1 MDKEKKSAKTYS
13 NPTSLEKLIKENKPT
28 EPKKEVMLKDIS
40 QKNLYMKLTATNN
53 AFIYVYYPT
62 PTSKKSITIGKY
74 PTISLA
80 LARQKAN
87 ELREQLEQGLNPQ
100 LEKKKAGLTFGEV
113 AGLWLKE
120 QEKRG
125 LATFTKN
132 IKGRVENHLLPRLAQ
147 RKIKELKR
155 NELVELIKNLELKDK
170 RGDGYETKSKTFG
183 ILKNI
188 LKFVS
193 IEGLIDD
200 YTSPLA
206 DLEFSDFFK
215 DKHEVAHHRFITD
228 ATELQSFLT
237 AINSYKNQ
245 LIKSA
250 LKFGIYTA
258 LRSANVRNL
267 RWEWLDFSKK
277 LIIIPA
283 NEMKMKREFILP
295 MSSGVE
301 AILKS
306 MDKMGELVFSHNEK
320 PMSDSTLN
328 KAIKILGFGK
338 AQDFHGLRGLF
349 STTLNELSTTH
360 KLSAEIIE
368 LCLAHEQKDAVRS
381 AYNHALRLDEK
392 RELMQFWADYIDSLC

>member
-1 MDKEKKSAKTYS
+1 MASFVKDAQIKAFRIPSDKKRVLLNDEAS
-13 NPTSLEKLIKENKPT
+13 
-28 EPKKEVMLKDIS
+28 
-40 QKNLYMKLTATNN
+40 KNLFLNVTQTSKAFL
-53 AFIYVYYPT
+53 FIYE
-62 PTSKKSITIGKY
+62 KDKKQKSITLGKY
-74 PTISLA
+74 PSLS
-80 LARQKAN
+80 LSDARRKAD
-87 ELREQLEQGLNPQ
+87 ELREQIANGLNPK
-100 LEKKKAGLTFGEV
+100 LEKQKTELEFKQV
-113 AGLWLKE
+113 ASLWLKE

-132 IKGRVENHLLPRLAQ
+132 IKGRVDNHLLPRLAQ
-147 RKIKELKR
+147 RKIKELRR

-215 DKHEVAHHRFITD
+215 DKHEVKHHRFITD
-228 ATELQSFLT
+228 ATQLQSFLT

-245 LIKSA
+245 LVKSA

-258 LRSANVRNL
+258 LRSANVRKL

-301 AILKS
+301 AILKN
-306 MDKMGELVFSHNEK
+306 MDKTCELVFSHNEK
-320 PMSDSTLN
+320 PMSDGTLN

-368 LCLAHEQKDAVRS
+368 LCLAHEQKDTVRS

>member
-1 MDKEKKSAKTYS
+1 MASFVKDAQIKAFRIPSDKKRVLLNDEAS
-13 NPTSLEKLIKENKPT
+13 
-28 EPKKEVMLKDIS
+28 
-40 QKNLYMKLTATNN
+40 KNLFLNVTQTSKAFL
-53 AFIYVYYPT
+53 FIYE
-62 PTSKKSITIGKY
+62 KDKKQKSITLGKY
-74 PTISLA
+74 PSLS
-80 LARQKAN
+80 LSGARRKAD
-87 ELREQLEQGLNPQ
+87 ELREQIANGLDPQ
-100 LEKKKAGLTFGEV
+100 LEKQENELRFNQV
-113 AGLWLKE
+113 ASLWLKT

-125 LATFTKN
+125 LATFKKS
-132 IKGRVENHLLPRLAQ
+132 IKARVENHLLPRLAQ
-147 RKIKELKR
+147 RKIKELRR

-170 RGDGYETKSKTFG
+170 RGDGYETKSKSFG

-215 DKHEVAHHRFITD
+215 DKHEVKHHRFITD
-228 ATELQSFLT
+228 ATELKSFLT

-245 LIKSA
+245 FIKFG
-250 LKFGIYTA
+250 LKFGVYTA
-258 LRSANVRNL
+258 LRSANVRKL

-295 MSSGVE
+295 MSSQVE
-301 AILKS
+301 VILKS

-320 PMSDSTLN
+320 PMSDGTLN

-338 AQDFHGLRGLF
+338 VQDFHGLRGLF

-360 KLSAEIIE
+360 KLSSEIIE
-368 LCLAHEQKDAVRS
+368 LCLAHEQKDTVRS

>member
-1 MDKEKKSAKTYS
+1 MASFVKDAQIKAFRIPNDKKRVLLNDEAS
-13 NPTSLEKLIKENKPT
+13 
-28 EPKKEVMLKDIS
+28 
-40 QKNLYMKLTATNN
+40 KNLFLNVTQTSKAFL
-53 AFIYVYYPT
+53 FIYE
-62 PTSKKSITIGKY
+62 KDKKQKSITLGHY
-74 PTISLA
+74 PSLS
-80 LARQKAN
+80 LSVARRKAD
-87 ELREQLEQGLNPQ
+87 ELREQIANGLDPQ
-100 LEKKKAGLTFGEV
+100 LEKQENELSFKQV
-113 AGLWLKE
+113 ASLWLKT

-125 LATFTKN
+125 LATFKKS
-132 IKGRVENHLLPRLAQ
+132 IKARVENHLLPRLAQ
-147 RKIKELKR
+147 RKIKELRR

-215 DKHEVAHHRFITD
+215 DKHEVKHHRFITD

-245 LIKSA
+245 FIKFG
-250 LKFGIYTA
+250 LKFGVYTA
-258 LRSANVRNL
+258 LRSANVRKL
-267 RWEWLDFSKK
+267 RWQWLDFSKK

-295 MSSGVE
+295 MSSQVE
-301 AILKS
+301 VILKN

-320 PMSDSTLN
+320 PMSESALN
-328 KAIKILGFGK
+328 YAIKALGFGK

-360 KLSAEIIE
+360 KLSSEIIE

>member
-1 MDKEKKSAKTYS
+1 MASFVKDAQIKAFKIPSDKKRVLLNDEAS
-13 NPTSLEKLIKENKPT
+13 
-28 EPKKEVMLKDIS
+28 
-40 QKNLYMKLTATNN
+40 KNLFLNVTQTSKAFL
-53 AFIYVYYPT
+53 FIYE
-62 PTSKKSITIGKY
+62 KDKKQKSITLGKY
-74 PTISLA
+74 PSLS
-80 LARQKAN
+80 LSDARRKAD
-87 ELREQLEQGLNPQ
+87 ELREQIANGLDPQ
-100 LEKKKAGLTFGEV
+100 LEKQENELSFNQV
-113 AGLWLKE
+113 ASLWLKT

-132 IKGRVENHLLPRLAQ
+132 IKGRVDNHLLPRLAQ
-147 RKIKELKR
+147 RKIKELRR

-215 DKHEVAHHRFITD
+215 DKHEVKHHRFITD

-237 AINSYKNQ
+237 AINSYKNE
-245 LIKSA
+245 LVKSA
-250 LKFGIYTA
+250 LKFGVYTA
-258 LRSANVRNL
+258 LRSANVRKL
-267 RWEWLDFSKK
+267 RWQWLDFSKK

-295 MSSGVE
+295 MSSQVE

-306 MDKMGELVFSHNEK
+306 MDKTCELVFSHNEK

-360 KLSAEIIE
+360 KLSSEIIE

>member
-1 MDKEKKSAKTYS
+1 MASFVKDAQIKAFRIPSDKKRVLLNDEAS
-13 NPTSLEKLIKENKPT
+13 
-28 EPKKEVMLKDIS
+28 
-40 QKNLYMKLTATNN
+40 KNLFLNVTQTSKAFL
-53 AFIYVYYPT
+53 FIYE
-62 PTSKKSITIGKY
+62 KDKKQKSITLGHY
-74 PTISLA
+74 PSLS
-80 LARQKAN
+80 LSGARRKAD
-87 ELREQLEQGLNPQ
+87 ELREQIANGLDPQ
-100 LEKKKAGLTFGEV
+100 LEKQENELSFKQV
-113 AGLWLKE
+113 ASLWLKT

-125 LATFTKN
+125 LATFKKS
-132 IKGRVENHLLPRLAQ
+132 IKARVENHLLPRLAQ
-147 RKIKELKR
+147 RKIKELRR

-170 RGDGYETKSKTFG
+170 RGDGYETKSKSFG

-215 DKHEVAHHRFITD
+215 DKHEVKHHRFITD
-228 ATELQSFLT
+228 TTQLKSFLT

-245 LIKSA
+245 FIKFG
-250 LKFGIYTA
+250 LKFGVYTA
-258 LRSANVRNL
+258 LRSANVRKL
-267 RWEWLDFSKK
+267 RWQWLDFSKK

-295 MSSGVE
+295 MSSQVE
-301 AILKS
+301 VILKS

-320 PMSDSTLN
+320 PMSESALN
-328 KAIKILGFGK
+328 YAIKALGFGK

-360 KLSAEIIE
+360 KLSSEIIE

>member
-1 MDKEKKSAKTYS
+1 MASFVKDAQIKAFRIPSDKKRVLLNDEAS
-13 NPTSLEKLIKENKPT
+13 
-28 EPKKEVMLKDIS
+28 
-40 QKNLYMKLTATNN
+40 KNLFLNVTQTSKAFL
-53 AFIYVYYPT
+53 FIYE
-62 PTSKKSITIGKY
+62 KDKKQKSITLGKY
-74 PTISLA
+74 PSLS
-80 LARQKAN
+80 LSDARRKAD
-87 ELREQLEQGLNPQ
+87 ELREQIANGLDPQ
-100 LEKKKAGLTFGEV
+100 LEKQENELSFNQV
-113 AGLWLKE
+113 ANLWLKE

-132 IKGRVENHLLPRLAQ
+132 IKGRVDNHLLPRLAH
-147 RKIKELKR
+147 RKIKELRR

-228 ATELQSFLT
+228 ATELKSFLT
-237 AINSYKNQ
+237 AINSYKNE

-320 PMSDSTLN
+320 PMSDGTLN

-368 LCLAHEQKDAVRS
+368 LCLAHEQKDTVRS

>member
-1 MDKEKKSAKTYS
+1 MASFVKDAQIKAFRIPSDKKRVLLNDEAS
-13 NPTSLEKLIKENKPT
+13 
-28 EPKKEVMLKDIS
+28 
-40 QKNLYMKLTATNN
+40 KNLFLNVTQTSKAFL
-53 AFIYVYYPT
+53 FIYE
-62 PTSKKSITIGKY
+62 KDKKQKSITLGHY
-74 PTISLA
+74 PSLS
-80 LARQKAN
+80 LSGARRKAD
-87 ELREQLEQGLNPQ
+87 ELREQIANGLDPQ
-100 LEKKKAGLTFGEV
+100 LEKQENELSFKQV
-113 AGLWLKE
+113 ASLWLKT

-125 LATFTKN
+125 LATFKKS
-132 IKGRVENHLLPRLAQ
+132 IKARVENHLLPRLAQ
-147 RKIKELKR
+147 RKIKELRR

-215 DKHEVAHHRFITD
+215 DKHEVKHHRFITD
-228 ATELQSFLT
+228 ATELKSFLT

-245 LIKSA
+245 FIKFG
-250 LKFGIYTA
+250 LKFGVYTA
-258 LRSANVRNL
+258 LRSANVRKL
-267 RWEWLDFSKK
+267 RWQWLDFSKK

-295 MSSGVE
+295 MSSQVE

-320 PMSDSTLN
+320 AMSESALN
-328 KAIKILGFGK
+328 YAIKALGFGK

-360 KLSAEIIE
+360 KLSSEIIE

>member
-1 MDKEKKSAKTYS
+1 MASFVKDAQIKAFRIPSDKKRVLLNDEAS
-13 NPTSLEKLIKENKPT
+13 
-28 EPKKEVMLKDIS
+28 
-40 QKNLYMKLTATNN
+40 KNLFLNVTQTSKAFL
-53 AFIYVYYPT
+53 FIYE
-62 PTSKKSITIGKY
+62 KDKKQKSITLGHY
-74 PTISLA
+74 PSLS
-80 LARQKAN
+80 LSGARRKAD
-87 ELREQLEQGLNPQ
+87 ELREQIANGLDPQ
-100 LEKKKAGLTFGEV
+100 LEKQESELSFNQV
-113 AGLWLKE
+113 ASLWLKT

-125 LATFTKN
+125 LATFKKS
-132 IKGRVENHLLPRLAQ
+132 IKARVENHLLPRLAQ
-147 RKIKELKR
+147 RKIKELRR

-170 RGDGYETKSKTFG
+170 RGDGYETKSKSFG

-193 IEGLIDD
+193 IEGVIDD

-215 DKHEVAHHRFITD
+215 DKHEVKHHRFITD
-228 ATELQSFLT
+228 ATELKSFLT

-245 LIKSA
+245 FIKFG
-250 LKFGIYTA
+250 LKFGVYTA
-258 LRSANVRNL
+258 LRSANVRKL
-267 RWEWLDFSKK
+267 RWQWLDFSKK

-295 MSSGVE
+295 MSSQVE

-360 KLSAEIIE
+360 KLSSEIIE

>member
-1 MDKEKKSAKTYS
+1 MASFVKDAQIKAFRIPSDKKRVLLNDEAS
-13 NPTSLEKLIKENKPT
+13 
-28 EPKKEVMLKDIS
+28 
-40 QKNLYMKLTATNN
+40 KNLFLNVTQTSKAFL
-53 AFIYVYYPT
+53 FIYE
-62 PTSKKSITIGKY
+62 KDKKQKSITLGKY
-74 PTISLA
+74 PSLS
-80 LARQKAN
+80 LSDARRKAD
-87 ELREQLEQGLNPQ
+87 ELREQIAKGLDPQ
-100 LEKKKAGLTFGEV
+100 LEKQENELSFKQV
-113 AGLWLKE
+113 ASLWLKT

-132 IKGRVENHLLPRLAQ
+132 IKGRVDNHLLPRLAQ
-147 RKIKELKR
+147 RKIKDLKR

-215 DKHEVAHHRFITD
+215 DKHEVKHHRFITD
-228 ATELQSFLT
+228 ATELKSFLT
-237 AINSYKNQ
+237 AINSYKNE

-258 LRSANVRNL
+258 LRSANVRKL

-277 LIIIPA
+277 LITIPA

-295 MSSGVE
+295 MSSQVE

-328 KAIKILGFGK
+328 KAIKILGFG
-338 AQDFHGLRGLF
+338 ASQDFHGLRGLF

>member
-1 MDKEKKSAKTYS
+1 MASFVKDAQIKAFKIPSDKKRVLLNDEAS
-13 NPTSLEKLIKENKPT
+13 
-28 EPKKEVMLKDIS
+28 
-40 QKNLYMKLTATNN
+40 KNLFLNVTQTSKAFL
-53 AFIYVYYPT
+53 FIYE
-62 PTSKKSITIGKY
+62 KDKKQKSITLGHY
-74 PTISLA
+74 PSLS
-80 LARQKAN
+80 LSGARRKAD
-87 ELREQLEQGLNPQ
+87 ELREQIANGLDPQ
-100 LEKKKAGLTFGEV
+100 LEKQENELSFKQV
-113 AGLWLKE
+113 ASLWLKT

-125 LATFTKN
+125 LATFKKS
-132 IKGRVENHLLPRLAQ
+132 IKARVENHLLPRLAQ
-147 RKIKELKR
+147 RKIKELRR

-170 RGDGYETKSKTFG
+170 RGDGYETKSKSFG

-215 DKHEVAHHRFITD
+215 DKHEVKHHRFITD
-228 ATELQSFLT
+228 ATELKSFLT

-245 LIKSA
+245 FIKFG
-250 LKFGIYTA
+250 LKFGVYTA
-258 LRSANVRNL
+258 LRSANVRKL
-267 RWEWLDFSKK
+267 RWQWLDFSKK

-295 MSSGVE
+295 MSSQVE
-301 AILKS
+301 VILKN

-320 PMSDSTLN
+320 PMSESALN
-328 KAIKILGFGK
+328 YGIKALGFGK

-360 KLSAEIIE
+360 KLSSEIIE

>member
-1 MDKEKKSAKTYS
+1 MASFVKDAQIKAFKIPSDKKRVLLNDEAS
-13 NPTSLEKLIKENKPT
+13 
-28 EPKKEVMLKDIS
+28 
-40 QKNLYMKLTATNN
+40 KNLFLNVTQTSKAFL
-53 AFIYVYYPT
+53 FIYE
-62 PTSKKSITIGKY
+62 KDKKQKSITLGHY
-74 PTISLA
+74 PSLSLSA
-80 LARQKAN
+80 ARRKAD
-87 ELREQLEQGLNPQ
+87 ELREQIANGLDPQ
-100 LEKKKAGLTFGEV
+100 LEKQENELSFNQV
-113 AGLWLKE
+113 ASLWLKT

-125 LATFTKN
+125 LATFKKS
-132 IKGRVENHLLPRLAQ
+132 IKARVENHLLPRLAQ
-147 RKIKELKR
+147 RKIKELRR

-215 DKHEVAHHRFITD
+215 DKHEVKHHRFITD
-228 ATELQSFLT
+228 ATELKSFLT

-245 LIKSA
+245 LVKSG

-258 LRSANVRNL
+258 LRSANVRKL
-267 RWEWLDFSKK
+267 RWQWLDFSKK

-295 MSSGVE
+295 MSSQVE

-306 MDKMGELVFSHNEK
+306 MDKTCELVFSHNEK
-320 PMSDSTLN
+320 PMSDGTLN
-328 KAIKILGFGK
+328 KAIKILGFG
-338 AQDFHGLRGLF
+338 ASQDFHGLRGLF

-368 LCLAHEQKDAVRS
+368 LCLAHEQKDTVRS

>member
-1 MDKEKKSAKTYS
+1 MASFVKDAQIKAFRIPSDKKRVLLNDEAS
-13 NPTSLEKLIKENKPT
+13 
-28 EPKKEVMLKDIS
+28 
-40 QKNLYMKLTATNN
+40 KNLFLNVTQTSKAFL
-53 AFIYVYYPT
+53 FIYE
-62 PTSKKSITIGKY
+62 KDKKQKSITLGHY
-74 PTISLA
+74 PSLS
-80 LARQKAN
+80 LSGARRKAD
-87 ELREQLEQGLNPQ
+87 ELREQIANGLDPQ
-100 LEKKKAGLTFGEV
+100 LEKQENELSFKQV
-113 AGLWLKE
+113 ASLWLKT

-125 LATFTKN
+125 LATFKKS
-132 IKGRVENHLLPRLAQ
+132 IKARVENHLLPRLAQ
-147 RKIKELKR
+147 RKIKELRR

-170 RGDGYETKSKTFG
+170 RGDGYETKSKSFG

-215 DKHEVAHHRFITD
+215 DKHEVKHHRFITD
-228 ATELQSFLT
+228 ATELKSFLT

-245 LIKSA
+245 FIKFG
-250 LKFGIYTA
+250 LKFGVYTA
-258 LRSANVRNL
+258 LRSANVRKL
-267 RWEWLDFSKK
+267 RWQWLDFSKK

-295 MSSGVE
+295 MSSQVE
-301 AILKS
+301 VILKN

-320 PMSDSTLN
+320 PMSESALN
-328 KAIKILGFGK
+328 YAIKALGFGK

-360 KLSAEIIE
+360 KLSSEIIE

>member
-1 MDKEKKSAKTYS
+1 MASFVKDAQIKAFRIPSDKKRVLLNDEAS
-13 NPTSLEKLIKENKPT
+13 
-28 EPKKEVMLKDIS
+28 
-40 QKNLYMKLTATNN
+40 KNLFLNVTQTSKAFL
-53 AFIYVYYPT
+53 FIYE
-62 PTSKKSITIGKY
+62 KDKKQKSITLGHY
-74 PTISLA
+74 PSLS
-80 LARQKAN
+80 LSGARRKAD
-87 ELREQLEQGLNPQ
+87 ELREQIANGLDPQ
-100 LEKKKAGLTFGEV
+100 LEKQENELSFNQV
-113 AGLWLKE
+113 ASLWLKT

-125 LATFTKN
+125 LATFKKS
-132 IKGRVENHLLPRLAQ
+132 IKARVENHLLPRLAQ
-147 RKIKELKR
+147 RKIKELRR

-170 RGDGYETKSKTFG
+170 RGDGYETKSKSFG

-215 DKHEVAHHRFITD
+215 DKHEVKHHRFITD
-228 ATELQSFLT
+228 ATQLKSFLT

-245 LIKSA
+245 FIKFG
-250 LKFGIYTA
+250 LKFGVYTA
-258 LRSANVRNL
+258 LRSANVRKL
-267 RWEWLDFSKK
+267 RWQWLDFSKK

-295 MSSGVE
+295 MSSQVE
-301 AILKS
+301 VILKN

-320 PMSDSTLN
+320 PMSESALN
-328 KAIKILGFGK
+328 YAIKALGFGK

-360 KLSAEIIE
+360 KLSSEIIE

>member
-1 MDKEKKSAKTYS
+1 MASFVKDAQIKAFKIPSDKKRVLLNDEAS
-13 NPTSLEKLIKENKPT
+13 
-28 EPKKEVMLKDIS
+28 
-40 QKNLYMKLTATNN
+40 KNLFLNVTQTSKAFL
-53 AFIYVYYPT
+53 FIYE
-62 PTSKKSITIGKY
+62 KDKKQKSITLGHY
-74 PTISLA
+74 PSLS
-80 LARQKAN
+80 LSGARRKAD
-87 ELREQLEQGLNPQ
+87 ELREQIANGLDPQ
-100 LEKKKAGLTFGEV
+100 LEKQENELSFKQV
-113 AGLWLKE
+113 ASLWLKT

-125 LATFTKN
+125 LATFKKS
-132 IKGRVENHLLPRLAQ
+132 IKARVENHLLPRLAQ
-147 RKIKELKR
+147 RKIKELRR

-170 RGDGYETKSKTFG
+170 RGDGYETKSKSFG

-215 DKHEVAHHRFITD
+215 DKHEVKHHRFITD
-228 ATELQSFLT
+228 ATELKSFLT

-245 LIKSA
+245 FIKFG
-250 LKFGIYTA
+250 LKFGVYTA
-258 LRSANVRNL
+258 LRSANVRKL
-267 RWEWLDFSKK
+267 RWQWLDFSKK

-295 MSSGVE
+295 MSSQVE
-301 AILKS
+301 VILKH

-320 PMSDSTLN
+320 PMSESALN
-328 KAIKILGFGK
+328 YGIKALGFGK

-360 KLSAEIIE
+360 KLSSEIIE

>member
-1 MDKEKKSAKTYS
+1 MASFVKDAQIKAFRIPSDKKRVLLNDEAS
-13 NPTSLEKLIKENKPT
+13 
-28 EPKKEVMLKDIS
+28 
-40 QKNLYMKLTATNN
+40 KNLFLNVTQTSKAFL
-53 AFIYVYYPT
+53 FIYE
-62 PTSKKSITIGKY
+62 KDKKQKSITLGHY
-74 PTISLA
+74 PSLS
-80 LARQKAN
+80 LSGARRKAD
-87 ELREQLEQGLNPQ
+87 ELREQIANGLDPQ
-100 LEKKKAGLTFGEV
+100 LEKQENELSFNQV
-113 AGLWLKE
+113 ASLWLKT

-125 LATFTKN
+125 LATFKKS
-132 IKGRVENHLLPRLAQ
+132 IKARVENHLLPRLAQ
-147 RKIKELKR
+147 RKIKELRR

-215 DKHEVAHHRFITD
+215 DKHEVKHHRFITD
-228 ATELQSFLT
+228 ATELKSFLT

-245 LIKSA
+245 FIKFG

-258 LRSANVRNL
+258 LRSANVRKL
-267 RWEWLDFSKK
+267 RWQWLDFSKK

-295 MSSGVE
+295 MSFQVE
-301 AILKS
+301 VILKS

-320 PMSDSTLN
+320 PMSESALN
-328 KAIKILGFGK
+328 YAIKALGFGK

-360 KLSAEIIE
+360 KLSSEIIE

>member
-1 MDKEKKSAKTYS
+1 MASFVKDAQIKAFKIPSDKKRVLLNDEAS
-13 NPTSLEKLIKENKPT
+13 
-28 EPKKEVMLKDIS
+28 
-40 QKNLYMKLTATNN
+40 KNLFLNVTQTSKAFL
-53 AFIYVYYPT
+53 FIYE
-62 PTSKKSITIGKY
+62 KDKKQKSITLGHY
-74 PTISLA
+74 PSLS
-80 LARQKAN
+80 LSGARRKAD
-87 ELREQLEQGLNPQ
+87 ELREQIANGLDPQ
-100 LEKKKAGLTFGEV
+100 LEKQENELRFNQV
-113 AGLWLKE
+113 ASLWLKT

-125 LATFTKN
+125 LATFKKS
-132 IKGRVENHLLPRLAQ
+132 IKARVENHLLPRLAQ
-147 RKIKELKR
+147 RKIKELRR

-215 DKHEVAHHRFITD
+215 DKHEVKHHRFITD
-228 ATELQSFLT
+228 ATELKSFLT

-245 LIKSA
+245 FIKFG
-250 LKFGIYTA
+250 LKFGVYTA
-258 LRSANVRNL
+258 LRSANVRKL

-295 MSSGVE
+295 MSSQVE
-301 AILKS
+301 VILKS

-320 PMSDSTLN
+320 PMSESALN
-328 KAIKILGFGK
+328 YAIKALGFGK

-360 KLSAEIIE
+360 KLSSEIIE

>member
-1 MDKEKKSAKTYS
+1 MASFVKDAQIKAFRIPSDKKRVLLNDEAS
-13 NPTSLEKLIKENKPT
+13 
-28 EPKKEVMLKDIS
+28 
-40 QKNLYMKLTATNN
+40 KNLFLNVTQTSKAFL
-53 AFIYVYYPT
+53 FIYE
-62 PTSKKSITIGKY
+62 KDKKQKSITLGKY
-74 PTISLA
+74 PSLS
-80 LARQKAN
+80 LSDARRKAD
-87 ELREQLEQGLNPQ
+87 ELRQQIANGLDPQ
-100 LEKKKAGLTFGEV
+100 LEKQKTELEFKQV
-113 AGLWLKE
+113 ASLWLKE

-132 IKGRVENHLLPRLAQ
+132 IKGRVDNHLLPKLAH
-147 RKIKELKR
+147 RKIKELRR

-228 ATELQSFLT
+228 ATQLQSFLT

-258 LRSANVRNL
+258 LRSANVRKL

-306 MDKMGELVFSHNEK
+306 MDKTCELVFSHNEK
-320 PMSDSTLN
+320 PMSDGTLN

>member
-1 MDKEKKSAKTYS
+1 MASFVKDAQIKAFKIPSDKKRVLLNDEAS
-13 NPTSLEKLIKENKPT
+13 
-28 EPKKEVMLKDIS
+28 
-40 QKNLYMKLTATNN
+40 KNLFLNVTQTSKAFL
-53 AFIYVYYPT
+53 FIYE
-62 PTSKKSITIGKY
+62 KDKKQKSITLGKY
-74 PTISLA
+74 PSLS
-80 LARQKAN
+80 LSDARRKAD
-87 ELREQLEQGLNPQ
+87 ELREQIANGLDPQ
-100 LEKKKAGLTFGEV
+100 LEKQENELSFKQV
-113 AGLWLKE
+113 ASLWLKT

-125 LATFTKN
+125 LATFKKS
-132 IKGRVENHLLPRLAQ
+132 IKARLENHLLPRLAQ

-215 DKHEVAHHRFITD
+215 DKHEVKHHRFITD

-237 AINSYKNQ
+237 AINSYKNE
-245 LIKSA
+245 LVKSA

-258 LRSANVRNL
+258 LRSANVRKL

-277 LIIIPA
+277 LITIPA

-295 MSSGVE
+295 MSSQVE

-306 MDKMGELVFSHNEK
+306 MDKTCELVFSHNEK
-320 PMSDSTLN
+320 PMSDNTLN
-328 KAIKILGFGK
+328 KAIKIAGFGDI
-338 AQDFHGLRGLF
+338 QDLHGLRHLF
-349 STTLNELSTTH
+349 STNLNELH
-360 KLSAEIIE
+360 QEHRLNAEIIE
-368 LCLAHEQKDAVRS
+368 LCLAHTDKNEVRAS
-381 AYNHALRLDEK
+381 YNQAERIAEK
-392 RELMQFWADYIDSLC
+392 RELMSFYAKFIDEVKRGERG

>member
-1 MDKEKKSAKTYS
+1 MASFVKDAQIKAFKIPSDKKRVLLNDEAS
-13 NPTSLEKLIKENKPT
+13 
-28 EPKKEVMLKDIS
+28 
-40 QKNLYMKLTATNN
+40 KNLFLNVTQTSKAFL
-53 AFIYVYYPT
+53 FIYE
-62 PTSKKSITIGKY
+62 KDKKQKSITLGHY
-74 PTISLA
+74 PSLS
-80 LARQKAN
+80 LSGARRKAD
-87 ELREQLEQGLNPQ
+87 ELREQIANGLDPQ
-100 LEKKKAGLTFGEV
+100 LEKQENELSFKQV
-113 AGLWLKE
+113 ASLWLKT

-125 LATFTKN
+125 LATFKKS
-132 IKGRVENHLLPRLAQ
+132 IKARVENHLLPRLAQ
-147 RKIKELKR
+147 RKIKELRR

-170 RGDGYETKSKTFG
+170 RGDGYETKSKTSG

-215 DKHEVAHHRFITD
+215 DKHEVKHHRFITD
-228 ATELQSFLT
+228 ATELKSFLT

-245 LIKSA
+245 FIKFG
-250 LKFGIYTA
+250 LKFGVYTA
-258 LRSANVRNL
+258 LRSANVRKL
-267 RWEWLDFSKK
+267 RWQWLDFSKK

-295 MSSGVE
+295 MSSQVE
-301 AILKS
+301 VILKN

-320 PMSDSTLN
+320 PMSESALN
-328 KAIKILGFGK
+328 YAIKALGFGK

-368 LCLAHEQKDAVRS
+368 LCLAHEQKDTVRS

>member
-1 MDKEKKSAKTYS
+1 MASFVKDAQIKAFRIPSDKKRVLLNDEAS
-13 NPTSLEKLIKENKPT
+13 
-28 EPKKEVMLKDIS
+28 
-40 QKNLYMKLTATNN
+40 KNLFLNVTQTSKAFL
-53 AFIYVYYPT
+53 FIYE
-62 PTSKKSITIGKY
+62 KDKKQKSITLGKY
-74 PTISLA
+74 PSLS
-80 LARQKAN
+80 LSDARRKAD
-87 ELREQLEQGLNPQ
+87 ELREQIANGLDPQ
-100 LEKKKAGLTFGEV
+100 LEKQENELSFKQV
-113 AGLWLKE
+113 ASLWLKT

-125 LATFTKN
+125 LATFKKS
-132 IKGRVENHLLPRLAQ
+132 IKARLENHLLPRLAH

-193 IEGLIDD
+193 IEGVIDD

-215 DKHEVAHHRFITD
+215 DKHEVKHHRFITD

-237 AINSYKNQ
+237 AINSYKNE
-245 LIKSA
+245 LVKSA

-258 LRSANVRNL
+258 LRSANVRKL

-277 LIIIPA
+277 LITIPA
-283 NEMKMKREFILP
+283 TEMKMKREFILP
-295 MSSGVE
+295 MSSQVE

-306 MDKMGELVFSHNEK
+306 MDKTCELVFSHNEK

-360 KLSAEIIE
+360 KLSSEIIE
-368 LCLAHEQKDAVRS
+368 LCLAHEQKDTVRS

>member
-1 MDKEKKSAKTYS
+1 MASFVKDAQIKAFKIPSDKKRVLLNDEAS
-13 NPTSLEKLIKENKPT
+13 
-28 EPKKEVMLKDIS
+28 
-40 QKNLYMKLTATNN
+40 KNLFLNVTQTSKAFL
-53 AFIYVYYPT
+53 FIYE
-62 PTSKKSITIGKY
+62 KDKKQKSITLGKY
-74 PTISLA
+74 PSLS
-80 LARQKAN
+80 LSGARRKAD
-87 ELREQLEQGLNPQ
+87 ELREQIANGLDPQ
-100 LEKKKAGLTFGEV
+100 LEKQENELSFNEEASLWKK
-113 AGLWLKE
+113 KKK
-120 QEKRG
+120 KRG

-132 IKGRVENHLLPRLAQ
+132 IKGRVDNHLLPRLAQ
-147 RKIKELKR
+147 RKIKELRR

-170 RGDGYETKSKTFG
+170 RGDGYETKSKSFG

-215 DKHEVAHHRFITD
+215 DKHEVKHHRFITD
-228 ATELQSFLT
+228 ATELKSFLT

-245 LIKSA
+245 FIKFG
-250 LKFGIYTA
+250 LKFGVYTA
-258 LRSANVRNL
+258 LRSANVRKL
-267 RWEWLDFSKK
+267 RWQWLDFSKK

-295 MSSGVE
+295 MSSQVE

-306 MDKMGELVFSHNEK
+306 MDKTCELVFSHNEK
-320 PMSDSTLN
+320 PMSDGTLN
-328 KAIKILGFGK
+328 KAIKILGFG
-338 AQDFHGLRGLF
+338 ASQDFHGLRGLF

-368 LCLAHEQKDAVRS
+368 LCLAHEQKDTVRS

>member
-1 MDKEKKSAKTYS
+1 MASFVKDAQIKAFRIPDGKKRVLLNDEAS
-13 NPTSLEKLIKENKPT
+13 
-28 EPKKEVMLKDIS
+28 
-40 QKNLYMKLTATNN
+40 KNLFLNVTQTSKAFL
-53 AFIYVYYPT
+53 FIYE
-62 PTSKKSITIGKY
+62 KDKKQKSITLGHY
-74 PTISLA
+74 PSLS
-80 LARQKAN
+80 LSNARRKAD
-87 ELREQLEQGLNPQ
+87 ELREQIANGLDPQ
-100 LEKKKAGLTFGEV
+100 LEKQENELSFKQV
-113 AGLWLKE
+113 ASLWLKT

-125 LATFTKN
+125 LATFKKS
-132 IKGRVENHLLPRLAQ
+132 IKARLENHLLPRLAQ
-147 RKIKELKR
+147 RKIKELRR

-215 DKHEVAHHRFITD
+215 DKHEVKHHRFITD
-228 ATELQSFLT
+228 ATELKSFLT

-245 LIKSA
+245 FIKFG
-250 LKFGIYTA
+250 LKFGVYTA
-258 LRSANVRNL
+258 LRSANVRKL
-267 RWEWLDFSKK
+267 RWQWLDFSKK

-295 MSSGVE
+295 MSSQVE

-320 PMSDSTLN
+320 AMSESALN
-328 KAIKILGFGK
+328 YAIKALGFGK

-360 KLSAEIIE
+360 KLSSEIIE

>member
-1 MDKEKKSAKTYS
+1 MASFVKDAQIKAFRIPSDKKRVLLNDEAS
-13 NPTSLEKLIKENKPT
+13 
-28 EPKKEVMLKDIS
+28 
-40 QKNLYMKLTATNN
+40 KNLFLNVTQTSKAFL
-53 AFIYVYYPT
+53 FIYE
-62 PTSKKSITIGKY
+62 KDKKQKSITLGHY
-74 PTISLA
+74 PSLS
-80 LARQKAN
+80 LSGARRKAD
-87 ELREQLEQGLNPQ
+87 ELREQIANGLDPQ
-100 LEKKKAGLTFGEV
+100 LEKQENELSFKQV
-113 AGLWLKE
+113 ASLWLKE

-125 LATFTKN
+125 LATFKKS
-132 IKGRVENHLLPRLAQ
+132 IKARLENHLLPRLAH
-147 RKIKELKR
+147 RKIKELRR

-215 DKHEVAHHRFITD
+215 DKHEVAHHRFIADT
-228 ATELQSFLT
+228 TQLQSFLT

-245 LIKSA
+245 LVKSA
-250 LKFGIYTA
+250 LKFGVYTA

-277 LIIIPA
+277 LITIPA

-295 MSSGVE
+295 MSSQVE

-320 PMSDSTLN
+320 PMSDGTLN

>member
-1 MDKEKKSAKTYS
+1 MASFVKDAQIKAFRIPNDKKRVLLNDEAS
-13 NPTSLEKLIKENKPT
+13 
-28 EPKKEVMLKDIS
+28 
-40 QKNLYMKLTATNN
+40 KNLFLNVTQTSKAFL
-53 AFIYVYYPT
+53 FIYE
-62 PTSKKSITIGKY
+62 KDKKQKSITLGHY
-74 PTISLA
+74 PSLS
-80 LARQKAN
+80 LSGARRKAD
-87 ELREQLEQGLNPQ
+87 ELREQIANGLDPQ
-100 LEKKKAGLTFGEV
+100 LEKQENELSFKQV
-113 AGLWLKE
+113 ASLWLKT

-125 LATFTKN
+125 LGTFKKS
-132 IKGRVENHLLPRLAQ
+132 IKARVENHLLPRLAQ
-147 RKIKELKR
+147 RKIKELRR

-215 DKHEVAHHRFITD
+215 DKHEVKHHRFITD
-228 ATELQSFLT
+228 ATQLQSFLN

-245 LIKSA
+245 LVKSG
-250 LKFGIYTA
+250 LKFGVYTA
-258 LRSANVRNL
+258 LRSANVRKL
-267 RWEWLDFSKK
+267 RWQWLDFSKK

-295 MSSGVE
+295 MSSQVE
-301 AILKS
+301 VILKS
-306 MDKMGELVFSHNEK
+306 MDKMGQLVFSHNEK
-320 PMSDSTLN
+320 PMSESALN
-328 KAIKILGFGK
+328 YAIKALGFGK

-360 KLSAEIIE
+360 KLSSEIIE

>member
-1 MDKEKKSAKTYS
+1 MASFVKDAQIKAFRIPSDKKRVLLNDEAS
-13 NPTSLEKLIKENKPT
+13 
-28 EPKKEVMLKDIS
+28 
-40 QKNLYMKLTATNN
+40 KNLFLNVTQTSKAFL
-53 AFIYVYYPT
+53 FIYE
-62 PTSKKSITIGKY
+62 KDKKQKSITLGKY
-74 PTISLA
+74 PSLS
-80 LARQKAN
+80 LSDARRKAD
-87 ELREQLEQGLNPQ
+87 ELREQIANGLDPQ
-100 LEKKKAGLTFGEV
+100 LEKQENELSFNQV
-113 AGLWLKE
+113 ASLWLKT

-125 LATFTKN
+125 LATFKKN
-132 IKGRVENHLLPRLAQ
+132 IKSRVDNHLLPRLAH
-147 RKIKELKR
+147 RNIKELKR
-155 NELVELIKNLELKDK
+155 NQLVELIKNLELKDK

-228 ATELQSFLT
+228 ATELKSFLT
-237 AINSYKNQ
+237 AINSYKNE
-245 LIKSA
+245 LVKSA

-258 LRSANVRNL
+258 LRSANVRKL

-295 MSSGVE
+295 MSSQVE

-306 MDKMGELVFSHNEK
+306 MDKTCELVFSHNEK
-320 PMSDSTLN
+320 QMSDSTLN

>member
-1 MDKEKKSAKTYS
+1 MASFVKDAQIKAFRIPSDKKRVLLNDEAS
-13 NPTSLEKLIKENKPT
+13 
-28 EPKKEVMLKDIS
+28 
-40 QKNLYMKLTATNN
+40 KNLFLNVTQTSKAFL
-53 AFIYVYYPT
+53 FIYE
-62 PTSKKSITIGKY
+62 KDKKQKSITLGKY
-74 PTISLA
+74 PSLS
-80 LARQKAN
+80 LSDARRKAD
-87 ELREQLEQGLNPQ
+87 ELREQIAKGLDPQ
-100 LEKKKAGLTFGEV
+100 LEKQENELSFKQV
-113 AGLWLKE
+113 ASLWLKT

-132 IKGRVENHLLPRLAQ
+132 IKGRVDNHLLPRLAQ
-147 RKIKELKR
+147 RKIKDLKR

-215 DKHEVAHHRFITD
+215 DKHEVKHHRFITD
-228 ATELQSFLT
+228 ATELKSFLT
-237 AINSYKNQ
+237 AINSYKNE
-245 LIKSA
+245 LVKSA

-277 LIIIPA
+277 LITIPA

-295 MSSGVE
+295 MSSQVE

-306 MDKMGELVFSHNEK
+306 MDKTCELVFSHNEK
-320 PMSDSTLN
+320 PMSDGTLN
-328 KAIKILGFGK
+328 KAIKILGFG
-338 AQDFHGLRGLF
+338 ASQDFHGLRGLF

-368 LCLAHEQKDAVRS
+368 LCLAHEQKDTVRS

>member
-1 MDKEKKSAKTYS
+1 MASFVKDAQIKAFKIPSDKKRVLLNDEAS
-13 NPTSLEKLIKENKPT
+13 
-28 EPKKEVMLKDIS
+28 
-40 QKNLYMKLTATNN
+40 KNLFLNVTQTSKAFL
-53 AFIYVYYPT
+53 FIYE
-62 PTSKKSITIGKY
+62 KDKKQKSITLGKY
-74 PTISLA
+74 PSLS
-80 LARQKAN
+80 LSGARRKAD
-87 ELREQLEQGLNPQ
+87 ELREQIANGLDPQ
-100 LEKKKAGLTFGEV
+100 LEKQENELRFNEV
-113 AGLWLKE
+113 ASLWLKT

-132 IKGRVENHLLPRLAQ
+132 IKGRVDNHLLPRLAQ
-147 RKIKELKR
+147 RKIKELRR

-215 DKHEVAHHRFITD
+215 DKHEVKHHRFITD
-228 ATELQSFLT
+228 ATELKSFLT
-237 AINSYKNQ
+237 AINSYKNE
-245 LIKSA
+245 LVKSA

-295 MSSGVE
+295 MSSQVE

-306 MDKMGELVFSHNEK
+306 MDKTCELVFSHNEK

-368 LCLAHEQKDAVRS
+368 LCLAHEQKDTVRS

>member
-1 MDKEKKSAKTYS
+1 MASFVKDAQIKAFRIPSDKKRVLLNDEAS
-13 NPTSLEKLIKENKPT
+13 
-28 EPKKEVMLKDIS
+28 
-40 QKNLYMKLTATNN
+40 KNLFLNVTQTSKAFL
-53 AFIYVYYPT
+53 FIYE
-62 PTSKKSITIGKY
+62 KDKKQKSITLGHY
-74 PTISLA
+74 PSLS
-80 LARQKAN
+80 LSNARRKAD
-87 ELREQLEQGLNPQ
+87 ELREQIANGLDPQ
-100 LEKKKAGLTFGEV
+100 LEKQENELSFKQV
-113 AGLWLKE
+113 ASLWLKT

-125 LATFTKN
+125 LATFKKS
-132 IKGRVENHLLPRLAQ
+132 IKARLENHLLPRLAQ
-147 RKIKELKR
+147 RKIKELRR

-215 DKHEVAHHRFITD
+215 DKHEVKHHRFITD
-228 ATELQSFLT
+228 ATELKSFLT

-245 LIKSA
+245 FIKFG
-250 LKFGIYTA
+250 LKFGVYTA
-258 LRSANVRNL
+258 LRSANVRKL
-267 RWEWLDFSKK
+267 RWQWLDFSKK

-295 MSSGVE
+295 MSSQVE

-320 PMSDSTLN
+320 AMSESALN
-328 KAIKILGFGK
+328 YAIKALGFGK

-360 KLSAEIIE
+360 KLSSEIIE

>member
-1 MDKEKKSAKTYS
+1 MASFVKDAQIKAFRIPNDKKRVLLNDEAS
-13 NPTSLEKLIKENKPT
+13 
-28 EPKKEVMLKDIS
+28 
-40 QKNLYMKLTATNN
+40 KNLFLNVTQTSKAFL
-53 AFIYVYYPT
+53 FIYE
-62 PTSKKSITIGKY
+62 KDKKQKSITLGHY
-74 PTISLA
+74 PSLS
-80 LARQKAN
+80 LSVARRKAD
-87 ELREQLEQGLNPQ
+87 ELREQIANGLDPQ
-100 LEKKKAGLTFGEV
+100 LEKQENELSFKQV
-113 AGLWLKE
+113 ASLWLKT

-125 LATFTKN
+125 LATFKKS
-132 IKGRVENHLLPRLAQ
+132 IKARVENHLLPRLAQ
-147 RKIKELKR
+147 RKIKELRR

-215 DKHEVAHHRFITD
+215 DKHEVKHHRFITD
-228 ATELQSFLT
+228 ATELKSFLT

-245 LIKSA
+245 FIKFG

-258 LRSANVRNL
+258 LRSANVRKL
-267 RWEWLDFSKK
+267 RWQWLDFSKK

-295 MSSGVE
+295 MSSQVE

-320 PMSDSTLN
+320 PMSESALN
-328 KAIKILGFGK
+328 YAIKALGFGK

-360 KLSAEIIE
+360 KLSSEIIE

>member
-1 MDKEKKSAKTYS
+1 MASFVKDAQIKAFKIPNDKKRVLLNDEAS
-13 NPTSLEKLIKENKPT
+13 
-28 EPKKEVMLKDIS
+28 
-40 QKNLYMKLTATNN
+40 KNLFLNVTQTSKAFL
-53 AFIYVYYPT
+53 FIYE
-62 PTSKKSITIGKY
+62 KDKKQKSITLGHY
-74 PTISLA
+74 PSLS
-80 LARQKAN
+80 LSGARRKAD
-87 ELREQLEQGLNPQ
+87 ELREQIANGLDPQ
-100 LEKKKAGLTFGEV
+100 LEKQENELSFKQV
-113 AGLWLKE
+113 ASLWLKT

-125 LATFTKN
+125 LATFKKS
-132 IKGRVENHLLPRLAQ
+132 IKARVENHLLPRLAQ
-147 RKIKELKR
+147 RKIKELRR
-155 NELVELIKNLELKDK
+155 NELVELIKNIELKDK

-193 IEGLIDD
+193 IEGVIDD

-206 DLEFSDFFK
+206 DLEFGDFFK
-215 DKHEVAHHRFITD
+215 DKHEVKHHRFITD
-228 ATELQSFLT
+228 ATELKSFLT
-237 AINSYKNQ
+237 AINSYKNE
-245 LIKSA
+245 LVKSA

-277 LIIIPA
+277 LITIPA

-295 MSSGVE
+295 MSSQVE

-328 KAIKILGFGK
+328 KAIKILGFG
-338 AQDFHGLRGLF
+338 ASQDFHGLRGLF

-368 LCLAHEQKDAVRS
+368 LCLAHEQKDTVRS

>member
-1 MDKEKKSAKTYS
+1 MASFVKDAQIKAFKIPSDKKRVLLNDEAS
-13 NPTSLEKLIKENKPT
+13 
-28 EPKKEVMLKDIS
+28 
-40 QKNLYMKLTATNN
+40 KNLFLNVTQTSKAFL
-53 AFIYVYYPT
+53 FIYE
-62 PTSKKSITIGKY
+62 KDKKQKSITLGHY
-74 PTISLA
+74 PSLS
-80 LARQKAN
+80 LSGARRKAD
-87 ELREQLEQGLNPQ
+87 ELREQIANGLDPQ
-100 LEKKKAGLTFGEV
+100 LEKQENELSFNQV
-113 AGLWLKE
+113 ASLWLKT

-125 LATFTKN
+125 LATFKKS
-132 IKGRVENHLLPRLAQ
+132 IKARVENHLLPRLAQ
-147 RKIKELKR
+147 RKIKELRR

-170 RGDGYETKSKTFG
+170 RGDGYETKSKSFG

-215 DKHEVAHHRFITD
+215 DKHEVKHHRFITD
-228 ATELQSFLT
+228 ATQLKSFLT

-245 LIKSA
+245 FIKFG
-250 LKFGIYTA
+250 LKFGVYTA
-258 LRSANVRNL
+258 LRSANVRKL
-267 RWEWLDFSKK
+267 RWQWLDFSKK

-295 MSSGVE
+295 MSSQVE
-301 AILKS
+301 VILKN

-320 PMSDSTLN
+320 PMSESALN
-328 KAIKILGFGK
+328 YGIKALGFGK

>member
-1 MDKEKKSAKTYS
+1 MASFVKDAQIKAFKIPSDKKRVLLNDEAS
-13 NPTSLEKLIKENKPT
+13 
-28 EPKKEVMLKDIS
+28 
-40 QKNLYMKLTATNN
+40 KNLFLNVTQTSKAFL
-53 AFIYVYYPT
+53 FIYE
-62 PTSKKSITIGKY
+62 KDKKQKSITLGHY
-74 PTISLA
+74 PSLS
-80 LARQKAN
+80 LSGARRKAD
-87 ELREQLEQGLNPQ
+87 ELREQIANGLDPQ
-100 LEKKKAGLTFGEV
+100 LEKQENELSFNQV
-113 AGLWLKE
+113 ASLWLKT

-125 LATFTKN
+125 LATFKKS
-132 IKGRVENHLLPRLAQ
+132 IKARVENHLLPRLAQ
-147 RKIKELKR
+147 RKIKELRR
-155 NELVELIKNLELKDK
+155 NELVDLIKNLELKDK

-215 DKHEVAHHRFITD
+215 DKHEVKHHRFITD

-245 LIKSA
+245 FIKFG

-258 LRSANVRNL
+258 LRSANVRKL
-267 RWEWLDFSKK
+267 RWQWLDFSKK

-295 MSSGVE
+295 MSFQVE
-301 AILKS
+301 VILKS

-320 PMSDSTLN
+320 PMSESALN
-328 KAIKILGFGK
+328 YAIKALGFGK

-360 KLSAEIIE
+360 KLSSEIIE

>member
-1 MDKEKKSAKTYS
+1 MASFVKDAQIKAFKIPSDKKRVLLNDEAS
-13 NPTSLEKLIKENKPT
+13 
-28 EPKKEVMLKDIS
+28 
-40 QKNLYMKLTATNN
+40 KNLFLNVTQTSKAFL
-53 AFIYVYYPT
+53 FIYE
-62 PTSKKSITIGKY
+62 KDKKQKSITLGKY
-74 PTISLA
+74 PSLS
-80 LARQKAN
+80 LSDARRKAD
-87 ELREQLEQGLNPQ
+87 ELREQIANGLNPK
-100 LEKKKAGLTFGEV
+100 LEKQKTELEFKQV
-113 AGLWLKE
+113 ASLWLKT

-132 IKGRVENHLLPRLAQ
+132 IKGRVDNHLLPRLAH

-155 NELVELIKNLELKDK
+155 NELVELIKNIEPKDK

-193 IEGLIDD
+193 TYGLIDD

-228 ATELQSFLT
+228 ATQLKSFLT
-237 AINSYKNQ
+237 AINSYKNE
-245 LIKSA
+245 LVKSA

>member
-1 MDKEKKSAKTYS
+1 MASFVKDAQIKAFRISNDKKRVLLNDEA
-13 NPTSLEKLIKENKPT
+13 
-28 EPKKEVMLKDIS
+28 V
-40 QKNLYMKLTATNN
+40 KNLFLNVTQTSKAFL
-53 AFIYVYYPT
+53 FIYE
-62 PTSKKSITIGKY
+62 KDKKQKSITLGHY
-74 PTISLA
+74 PSLS
-80 LARQKAN
+80 LSEARRKAD
-87 ELREQLEQGLNPQ
+87 ELREQIAKGLDPKQ
-100 LEKKKAGLTFGEV
+100 EKQENELSFKQV
-113 AGLWLKE
+113 ASLWLKA

-132 IKGRVENHLLPRLAQ
+132 IKGRVDNHLLPKLAQ
-147 RKIKELKR
+147 RKIKDLRR
-155 NELVELIKNLELKDK
+155 NELVELIKNLKPKDK

-215 DKHEVAHHRFITD
+215 DKHEVRHHRFITEM
-228 ATELQSFLT
+228 AELKGFLT
-237 AINSYKNQ
+237 AINSYKNE

-250 LKFGIYTA
+250 LRFGIYTA

-320 PMSDSTLN
+320 PLSENTLN
-328 KAIKILGFGK
+328 KAIKILGFGES
-338 AQDFHGLRGLF
+338 QDFHGLRGLF

-360 KLSAEIIE
+360 KLGAEIIE

>member
-1 MDKEKKSAKTYS
+1 MASFVKDAQIKAFRIPSDKKRVLLNDEAS
-13 NPTSLEKLIKENKPT
+13 
-28 EPKKEVMLKDIS
+28 
-40 QKNLYMKLTATNN
+40 KNLFLNVTQTSKAFL
-53 AFIYVYYPT
+53 FIYE
-62 PTSKKSITIGKY
+62 KDKKQKSITLGKY
-74 PTISLA
+74 PSLS
-80 LARQKAN
+80 LSGARRKAD
-87 ELREQLEQGLNPQ
+87 ELREQIANGLDPQ
-100 LEKKKAGLTFGEV
+100 LEKQENELSFNQV
-113 AGLWLKE
+113 ASLWLKE

-132 IKGRVENHLLPRLAQ
+132 IKGRVDNHLLPRLAQ
-147 RKIKELKR
+147 RKIKELRR

-228 ATELQSFLT
+228 ATQLQSFLT

-277 LIIIPA
+277 LITIPA

-295 MSSGVE
+295 MSSQVE

-306 MDKMGELVFSHNEK
+306 MDKTCELVFSHNEK

-368 LCLAHEQKDAVRS
+368 LCLAHEQKDTVRS
-381 AYNHALRLDEK
+381 AYNHALRLNEK

>member
-1 MDKEKKSAKTYS
+1 MASFVKDAQIKAFKIPSDKKRVLLNDEAS
-13 NPTSLEKLIKENKPT
+13 
-28 EPKKEVMLKDIS
+28 
-40 QKNLYMKLTATNN
+40 KNLFLNVTQTSKAFL
-53 AFIYVYYPT
+53 FIYE
-62 PTSKKSITIGKY
+62 KDKKQKSITLGHY
-74 PTISLA
+74 PSLS
-80 LARQKAN
+80 LSGARRKAD
-87 ELREQLEQGLNPQ
+87 ELREQIANGLDPQ
-100 LEKKKAGLTFGEV
+100 LEKQENELSFNQV
-113 AGLWLKE
+113 ASLWLKT

-125 LATFTKN
+125 LATFKKS
-132 IKGRVENHLLPRLAQ
+132 IKARVENHLLPRLAQ
-147 RKIKELKR
+147 RKIKELRR

-170 RGDGYETKSKTFG
+170 RGDGYETKSKSFG

-215 DKHEVAHHRFITD
+215 DKHEVKHHRFITD
-228 ATELQSFLT
+228 ATELKSFLT

-245 LIKSA
+245 FIKFG
-250 LKFGIYTA
+250 LKFGVYTA
-258 LRSANVRNL
+258 LRSANVRKL
-267 RWEWLDFSKK
+267 RWQWLDFSKK

-295 MSSGVE
+295 MSSQVE
-301 AILKS
+301 VILKN

-320 PMSDSTLN
+320 PMSESALN
-328 KAIKILGFGK
+328 YGIKALGFGK

-360 KLSAEIIE
+360 KLSSEIIE

>member
-1 MDKEKKSAKTYS
+1 MASFVKDAQIKAFKIPSDKKRVLLNDEAS
-13 NPTSLEKLIKENKPT
+13 
-28 EPKKEVMLKDIS
+28 
-40 QKNLYMKLTATNN
+40 KNLFLNVTQTSKAFL
-53 AFIYVYYPT
+53 FIYE
-62 PTSKKSITIGKY
+62 KDKKQKSITLGKY
-74 PTISLA
+74 PSLS
-80 LARQKAN
+80 LSDARRKSD
-87 ELREQLEQGLNPQ
+87 ELREQIAKGLDPQ
-100 LEKKKAGLTFGEV
+100 LEKQENELSFNQV
-113 AGLWLKE
+113 ASLWLKT

-125 LATFTKN
+125 LATFKKS
-132 IKGRVENHLLPRLAQ
+132 IKARVENHLLPRLAQ
-147 RKIKELKR
+147 RKIEELWR

-170 RGDGYETKSKTFG
+170 RGDGYETKSKSFG

-193 IEGLIDD
+193 IEGVIDD

-215 DKHEVAHHRFITD
+215 DKHEVKHHRFITD
-228 ATELQSFLT
+228 ATELKSFLT

-245 LIKSA
+245 FIKFG
-250 LKFGIYTA
+250 LKFGVYTA
-258 LRSANVRNL
+258 LRSANVRKL
-267 RWEWLDFSKK
+267 RWQWLDFSKK

-295 MSSGVE
+295 MSSQVE
-301 AILKS
+301 VILKN

-320 PMSDSTLN
+320 PMSESALN
-328 KAIKILGFGK
+328 YGIKALGFGK

>member
-1 MDKEKKSAKTYS
+1 MASFTKDLQIKSFKLPSGKKRVLLNDEAS
-13 NPTSLEKLIKENKPT
+13 
-28 EPKKEVMLKDIS
+28 
-40 QKNLYMKLTATNN
+40 KNLFLNVTQTSKAFL
-53 AFIYVYYPT
+53 FIYE
-62 PTSKKSITIGKY
+62 KDKKQKSITLGKY
-74 PTISLA
+74 PSLS
-80 LARQKAN
+80 LSDARRKAD
-87 ELREQLEQGLNPQ
+87 ELREQIANGLNPK
-100 LEKKKAGLTFGEV
+100 LEKQKTELEFKQV
-113 AGLWLKE
+113 ASLWLKT

-147 RKIKELKR
+147 RKIKELRR

-215 DKHEVAHHRFITD
+215 DKHEVKHHRFITD
-228 ATELQSFLT
+228 ATQLQSFLT
-237 AINSYKNQ
+237 AINSYKNE
-245 LIKSA
+245 LVKSA

-258 LRSANVRNL
+258 LRSANVRKL

-277 LIIIPA
+277 LITIPA

-320 PMSDSTLN
+320 PMSDGTLN

-392 RELMQFWADYIDSLC
+392 RELMQFWADYIDKLSAGLV